1 MRLTRRFIVRSLD
14 NIPLSEAIRYE
25 RYYINDKL
33 RIQKKNNRYEMEI
46 LDEENVLI
54 EKKEIPENEFLK
66 LKEQA
71 YSKIIRDSYLFL
83 NDKRV
88 SIKKYL
94 DNYEGLNRVE
104 VKFSSIEEMNTY
116 QKETWMGQEI
126 TQSPLA
132 FDKYLSKLD
141 YDEFQKEINKYL

>member
-1 MRLTRRFIVRSLD
+1 MRLTRRFIIGSLD

-33 RIQKKNNRYEMEI
+33 RIQKKNNQYEMEI

-54 EKKEIPENEFLK
+54 EKKEISEKEFLK

-71 YSKIIRDSYLFL
+71 YSNIIRDSYLYL

-116 QKETWMGQEI
+116 QKEIWMGQEI

-132 FDKYLSKLD
+132 FDKYLSKLNH
-141 YDEFQKEINKYL
+141 DEFTNELKKYL